1 MKGKEEIGYVGVL
14 VAHLAEEEGDVYLIK
29 KSGFTSGLRLSSYVL
44 NLVQVCVHV

>member
-14 VAHLAEEEGDVYLIK
+14 VAHLVEEEGDVPYK